1 MATDTTAPLAI
12 KAFKEM
18 GGQKVFDPE
27 KFALIIDH
35 AAPSPNERIANLHK
49 LMRDFAREQN
59 SRLFEIGEGICH
71 QVMVEEAYVKPGDI
85 FIGAD
90 SHTPTYGAL
99 NAFAC
104 GVGSTDLAATMM
116 TGKIWL
122 KVPQTIRVICHGK
135 LQEGVTAKDLI
146 LFLVGKI
153 TVSGAT
159 YKAIEFDLIYKLR
172 KWQEAYIKSLSA
184 SRLVI
189 KAGPTLGLM
198 GTLIPMGTALSSLS
212 QGDLLIM
219 SANMVTAF
227 TTTIVG
233 MAAGLTAFLMNYKQ
247 TEWMQ
252 RDLLECE
259 ALCEKSLAEW
269 EAAEQGAEKLI
280 NS

>member
-1 MATDTTAPLAI
+1 MNILESTLLA
-12 KAFKEM
+12 
-18 GGQKVFDPE
+18 
-27 KFALIIDH
+27 
-35 AAPSPNERIANLHK
+35 IANL
-49 LMRDFAREQN
+49 LYYPVIGGV
-59 SRLFEIGEGICH
+59 LFVLAH
-71 QVMVEEAYVKPGDI
+71 QAVA
-85 FIGAD
+85 
-90 SHTPTYGAL
+90 
-99 NAFAC
+99 
-104 GVGSTDLAATMM
+104 
-116 TGKIWL
+116 
-122 KVPQTIRVICHGK
+122 
-135 LQEGVTAKDLI
+135 
-146 LFLVGKI
+146 VGKFMSELKQRRSKNFKRI
-153 TVSGAT
+153 NTFKKQHKEYFKTPAST
-159 YKAIEFDLIYKLR
+159 YKSIEFDLIYKLR